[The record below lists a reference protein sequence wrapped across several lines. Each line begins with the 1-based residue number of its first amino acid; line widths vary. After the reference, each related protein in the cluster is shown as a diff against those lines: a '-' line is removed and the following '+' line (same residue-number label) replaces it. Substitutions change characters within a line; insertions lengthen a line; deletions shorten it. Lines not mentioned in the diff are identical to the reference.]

1 MSETPGSG
9 RARGR
14 ARGRP
19 AGSGSPGSE
28 GEAGEGSPGNGD
40 GNGSGANRG
49 RGGYRPLLSTI
60 PRNVKETVGT
70 TGTNV
75 SLMANYL
82 RLETPGDQDTVHS
95 YRVDFAPD
103 VESSIVRKGMLG
115 DQRAVFNNSYT
126 FDGMFDVKSTTRLP
140 EDETVVNATRKSDNA
155 AIQIKIKYV
164 GQVDWGSQEML
175 RLYNTQIRRNLMH
188 LKYIMIG
195 RHFYD
200 PTKAKRLDQF
210 KIALWPGL
218 QTAVNIHDGG
228 VLMVCETTHKV
239 VRSETVYDVLKSF
252 TSSDKDAFQD
262 NARKE
267 LNGAIVLTGYN
278 NKTYRIDDIDFDHN
292 PQMEFERKGTKT
304 TLVAYYK
311 QQYNITIRDEKQPL
325 ISVQP
330 SARDKR
336 AGDNKILLL
345 IPELCSMTGLS
356 EAARADQNLKR
367 AMTQSTQAVPNAKI
381 PALIDFK
388 SKMEANKDIQEEMGR
403 WKLKFAPG
411 LVSFNGRQLANE
423 KILMARETDQNAS
436 TFEQKGADWERSIRG
451 KEMRRGIALDKWAI
465 IVSQKDK
472 GVLDS
477 FGQTLTRV
485 GTPLGFKMSRPNI
498 ITVDNDR
505 SATFAEACKSVR
517 DVNMVVVIVPNN
529 SKDRY
534 DSVKKI
540 FCVEQ
545 AVASQVIVA
554 KTLMNQKSMMSVCTK
569 IAIQMACKLG
579 AEAWALTIPPKKIMV
594 VGYDTYHDGLRRGAS
609 VGGFVCSLNET
620 LTRWY
625 SRVAYH
631 TNNDEMSN
639 KFAEN
644 FTFGLKHYYEVNKCL
659 PDRIIVYRDGVSEG
673 QIPHVFNVELDRVKD
688 AIRQVAGETMI
699 RLAFIIVTKRVVS
712 RFFLRTG
719 PQNAENPH
727 PGTIIDHTVTRQ
739 GRYDFYLISQSVRHG
754 TVGPVNYNIIEDETA
769 WKPHHHQ
776 QLAYKLCH
784 LYFNWMGTIKVP
796 APCQYAHKL
805 AFLTGTS
812 LHREPSV
819 QLCDTLFYL

>member
-1 MSETPGSG
+1 
-9 RARGR
+9 
-14 ARGRP
+14 
-19 AGSGSPGSE
+19 
-28 GEAGEGSPGNGD
+28 
-40 GNGSGANRG
+40 
-49 RGGYRPLLSTI
+49 
-60 PRNVKETVGT
+60 
-70 TGTNV
+70 
-75 SLMANYL
+75 MANYL
-82 RLETPGDQDTVHS
+82 RLETPGDTEPVHS
-95 YRVDFAPD
+95 YRVDFVPEI
-103 VESSIVRKGMLG
+103 ESSIVRKGMLG
-115 DQRAVFNNSYT
+115 DQKAVFNNSYT
-126 FDGMFDVKSTTRLP
+126 FDGMYDIKSTTRLP
-140 EDETVVNATRKSDNA
+140 DDETTINATRKSDGEA
-155 AIQIKIKYV
+155 VQIKIKYV
-164 GQVDWGSQEML
+164 GHVDWGSMEML

-188 LKYIMIG
+188 LKYILIG

-200 PTKAKRLDQF
+200 PTKEKRLDQY
-210 KIALWPGL
+210 KISLWPGL

-239 VRSETVYDVLKSF
+239 VRSETVYDVLKELA
-252 TSSDKDAFQD
+252 TNKDRERFQD
-262 NARKE
+262 DARRE

-278 NKTYRIDDIDFDHN
+278 NKTYRIDDIDFDHD
-292 PQMEFERKGTKT
+292 PKMEFDRKGTKI
-304 TLVAYYK
+304 TLSAYYK
-311 QQYNITIRDEKQPL
+311 QQYSLTIRDERQPL
-325 ISVQP
+325 IRVQP

-336 AGDNKILLL
+336 AGDNKTLLL

-356 EAARADQNLKR
+356 ETARADQQLKR
-367 AMTQSTQAVPNAKI
+367 AMTQATQAIPNQKI
-381 PALIDFK
+381 PALLDFK
-388 SKMEANKDIQEEMGR
+388 SKMEANKDVQEEMNR
-403 WKLKFAPG
+403 WKLKFSPG
-411 LVSFNGRQLANE
+411 LVCFNGRQLPNE
-423 KILMARETDQNAS
+423 KILMHGETDQNAS
-436 TFEQKGADWERSIRG
+436 IFDQKAADWERSIRG
-451 KEMRRGIALDKWAI
+451 KTMRRGIELSKWAI
-465 IVSQKDK
+465 IVTVRDK
-472 GVLDS
+472 GLLDA
-477 FGQTLTRV
+477 FGATLTRV
-485 GTPLGFKMSRPNI
+485 GTPLGFKISRPNI
-498 ITVDNDR
+498 ITIDNDR
-505 SATFAEACKSVR
+505 SATYAEACKSIR
-517 DVNMVVVIVPNN
+517 DVSMVVAIVPNN
-529 SKDRY
+529 NKDRY
-534 DSVKKI
+534 DSIKKI

-554 KTLMNQKSMMSVCTK
+554 KTLMNQKNLMSVCTK
-569 IAIQMACKLG
+569 IGVQMACKLG

-673 QIPHVFNVELDRVKD
+673 QIAHVFNVELDRIKD
-688 AIRQVAGETMI
+688 AIKQVAGDTLI

-719 PQNAENPH
+719 ERNAENPQ
-727 PGTIIDHTVTRQ
+727 PGTIIDHTITRQ

-754 TVGPVNYNIIEDETA
+754 TVGPVNFNIIEDETA
-769 WKPHHHQ
+769 WKPQHHQ